1 MTITRRLIIV
11 LGLFFV
17 VLASRTVF
25 FDRSLSLLQDQS
37 LGLLNQTLAR
47 QTIAQNMTA
56 AAAELAMLTTSYV
69 AAPEEEL
76 VAGME
81 QAGVRFAEAHT
92 RFRANAS
99 GRSFADAASTVQRQ
113 FEDLQ
118 RQADRIVDAV
128 DRRERIE
135 AEGTSVELIANG
147 QAIDAYLARFHILR
161 TAIDGTLNSVI
172 GPSIDVDSAMAESA
186 IDDAI
191 DQTRM
196 TSFALGLGAVVVI
209 LLAAGMIERRIAR
222 PARNLAAAARTI
234 ALGGKPDPLPD
245 QQEDELGRL
254 TRVFNEMVR
263 RQFESMK
270 ALEAANQEMNAQN
283 ERLRE
288 LDRLKDH
295 FVATVSHE
303 LRTPLTSIVGYT
315 ELLADGSVGDLQPEQ
330 VQFVGVVSRN
340 AHRLQRMVDDLLLA
354 AKIDAGTLRLEKVV
368 FDLRDLLAEAVESA
382 LPTAE
387 DKGVSILFEPIEST
401 PMVGDRTR
409 LGQAI
414 DNLLNNA
421 IKFTP
426 PKGQV
431 EVRGVVTPSQT
442 KIEVS
447 DSGRGIPEGEQAR
460 VFDRFYR
467 SSTSDSVP
475 GTGLGLSIVSYVAQ
489 AHEGSVHVKSK
500 PGVGST
506 FTMVIPRTDHLPNLL
521 PIGA

>member
-1 MTITRRLIIV
+1 
-11 LGLFFV
+11 
-17 VLASRTVF
+17 
-25 FDRSLSLLQDQS
+25 
-37 LGLLNQTLAR
+37 
-47 QTIAQNMTA
+47 
-56 AAAELAMLTTSYV
+56 
-69 AAPEEEL
+69 
-76 VAGME
+76 
-81 QAGVRFAEAHT
+81 
-92 RFRANAS
+92 
-99 GRSFADAASTVQRQ
+99 
-113 FEDLQ
+113 
-118 RQADRIVDAV
+118 
-128 DRRERIE
+128 
-135 AEGTSVELIANG
+135 
-147 QAIDAYLARFHILR
+147 
-161 TAIDGTLNSVI
+161 
-172 GPSIDVDSAMAESA
+172 
-186 IDDAI
+186 
-191 DQTRM
+191 M

-234 ALGGKPDPLPD
+234 ALGGNPDPLPD
-245 QQEDELGRL
+245 KHEDELGRL

-263 RQFESMK
+263 RQFESMN

-315 ELLADGSVGDLQPEQ
+315 ELLADGSVGDLEPEQ
-330 VQFVGVVSRN
+330 VQFVGVVARN
-340 AHRLQRMVDDLLLA
+340 ANRLQRMVDDLLLA
-354 AKIDAGTLRLEKVV
+354 AKIDAGTLKLEKAP

-382 LPTAE
+382 LPAAE
-387 DKGVSILFEPIEST
+387 DKGVSILFEPIESA

-426 PKGQV
+426 PNGQV

-475 GTGLGLSIVSYVAQ
+475 GTGLGLSIVSFVAQ

-500 PGVGST
+500 PGLGST
-506 FTMVIPRTDHLPNLL
+506 FTMVIPRTNHLPNLL